1 MEITEIFGKEKR
13 QYMPLL
19 LLADESPEMLERY
32 LDRGRMFALR
42 LGGEAAAECVVTD
55 EGGAVLE
62 IKNLAVA
69 PEFQRR
75 GLGRALIEFLAREF
89 AGEFEALA
97 AGTGESPLTV
107 PFYEKCGFAYSHRLK
122 DFFTENYP
130 EPIVEGGV
138 TLRDMLYFRRELG

>member
-1 MEITEIFGKEKR
+1 
-13 QYMPLL
+13 MPLRL
-19 LLADESPEMLERY
+19 HER
-32 LDRGRMFALR
+32 
-42 LGGEAAAECVVTD
+42 GGE
-55 EGGAVLE
+55 G
-62 IKNLAVA
+62 
-69 PEFQRR
+69 Q
-75 GLGRALIEFLAREF
+75 LG

>member
-1 MEITEIFGKEKR
+1 MEITEIFGEEKR

-42 LGGEAAAECVVTD
+42 LGGKAAAECVVTD
-55 EGGAVLE
+55 EGGGVLE

-69 PEFQRR
+69 PEFQGR
-75 GLGRALIEFLAREF
+75 GFGRALIEFLAREF
-89 AGEFEALA
+89 AGKFKALA

-107 PFYEKCGFAYSHRLK
+107 PFYEKSGFAYSHRLK